1 MKHIKLFEEL
11 SNLSK
16 DRKWPTYLHSEGV
29 SDMYFTYDLKKSEI
43 GKYLNTW
50 FQGQVYL
57 NGDLVY
63 RDEMIT
69 LKKVDEETGNNLY
82 RRYINPVSIN
92 ILLSH
97 RKVKSILDE
106 NKKLKLKGKKQI
118 YDNKVQS
125 MKAQIHSID
134 DSSYGIW
141 WDNSTTD
148 ELKSIRLK
156 LMDWINSQPIING
169 ENFLNKCIELGADI
183 ESKDYN

>member
-1 MKHIKLFEEL
+1 MRYIKLFEEL
-11 SNLSK
+11 TNLSK
-16 DRKWPTYLHSEGV
+16 VRKWPTYKNSSS
-29 SDMYFTYDLKKSEI
+29 SDMYFTYELNKNEI

-50 FQGQVYL
+50 FQGNISI

-69 LKKVDEETGNNLY
+69 LKKVDEETANHLY
-82 RRYINPVSIN
+82 RRSINPVSID

-97 RKVKSILDE
+97 SKIKSIFDE

-118 YDNKVQS
+118 DDNRVQS

-141 WDNSTTD
+141 WDHLTID
-148 ELKSIRLK
+148 ELKEIRIK
-156 LMDWINSQPIING
+156 LMEWINTQSILNG
-169 ENFLNKCIELGADI
+169 EEFLDKCVELGANI